1 MKPSSSTQ
9 RRSSST
15 QLAGETPGDWGSMQ
29 TGAKFLGYSV
39 QTRWIRSFCTRAH
52 CALMAASP
60 TWCSMEPARGE
71 KKVTSLPRSRCSLSW
86 AFSRLSRISSSL
98 IFSSAGDTLFSDT
111 WRFRQSQRAW
121 GAVV

>member
-1 MKPSSSTQ
+1 MKPISSTQRSSSSTQ
-9 RRSSST
+9 F
-15 QLAGETPGDWGSMQ
+15 AGETPGDWGSMH
-29 TGAKFLGYSV
+29 TGAKFFGYRV

-52 CALMAASP
+52 WALMAASP

-71 KKVTSLPRSRCSLSW
+71 KKVTSLPRSRCSFSW

-98 IFSSAGDTLFSDT
+98 ILSSLGDTLFSDT
-111 WRFRQSQRAW
+111 CRLRQSQSAW